1 MFPKA
6 DYDVFMSKYKPKY
19 DQIEEKWAF
28 DHATNVK
35 EYDLLTQSFLFFY
48 SSSKESSLRCLY
60 WSNAINPAI
69 GARMAIAC
77 SVVETTSLT
86 ISKEAIALYVS
97 IPR

>member
-1 MFPKA
+1 M
-6 DYDVFMSKYKPKY
+6 MSLCPIENPNTIRLKQVGLKP
-19 DQIEEKWAF
+19 
-28 DHATNVK
+28 
-35 EYDLLTQSFLFFY
+35 LTQSFLFFY